1 MPGTRL
7 NAGMTSSSRIIPVIL
22 CGGAGTRLWPVS
34 QRTWPKPLV
43 ALAGPETM
51 LQATAQRTADTD
63 RFEAPIIVTA
73 AAYAEAA
80 SAQLEEAGTAPQL
93 TIVEPCARNT
103 AAAIALAAL
112 NVAAEALILV
122 LPSDHVIADKA
133 AFAKAIDTAAAAA
146 ADGWLVTFGVTPDRP
161 ETGYGY
167 IHQAE
172 TVGEGVFRVE
182 RFAEKPDASVAQ
194 AWIDQGGWS
203 WNAGIFLMGA
213 GDFLSALAEH
223 DPDILSAAQGAV
235 ARQERNGRSVQPDGD
250 ILAASPARSVDHA
263 VMEHSSKVAVV
274 PVEMGWSDV
283 GSWEAVHSI
292 GQSDEAG
299 NVVSGDV
306 LSLGT
311 QDCLIRSDG
320 PTIVAIGV
328 SDLVIVAT
336 KDQLLVV
343 PRSQS
348 QRVKEAVELLEARE
362 SDKDR

>member
-1 MPGTRL
+1 
-7 NAGMTSSSRIIPVIL
+7 MTSFDRIIPIIL

-51 LQATAQRTADTD
+51 LQATARRTAGSE

-73 AAYAEAA
+73 EAYAEAA
-80 SAQLEEAGTAPQL
+80 QSQLEEAGTVPQL

-112 NVAAEALILV
+112 NVPAEALILV
-122 LPSDHVIADKA
+122 LPSDHAIADVS
-133 AFAKAIDTAAAAA
+133 AFAAAIETAATAAAE
-146 ADGWLVTFGVTPDRP
+146 GWLVTFGVTPDRA

-167 IHQAE
+167 IRQAE
-172 TVGEGVFRVE
+172 TIGDGAFRVE
-182 RFAEKPDASVAQ
+182 RFAEKPDAAT
-194 AWIDQGGWS
+194 AKTWLDQGGWS

-213 GDFLSALAEH
+213 GDYLAALADH
-223 DPDILSAAQGAV
+223 DPDILAAARGAV
-235 ARQERNGRSVQPDGD
+235 ARQGRSGRSVLPDGEA
-250 ILAASPARSVDHA
+250 LATSPARSVDHA

-283 GSWEAVHSI
+283 GSWEAVHAI
-292 GQSDEAG
+292 GTPDEAG

-306 LSLGT
+306 VSLGS

-328 SDLVIVAT
+328 TDLVIVAT
-336 KDQLLVV
+336 RDQLLVV

-348 QRVKEAVELLEARE
+348 QRVKEAAELLESRE
-362 SDKDR
+362 SDKNQ

>member
-1 MPGTRL
+1 
-7 NAGMTSSSRIIPVIL
+7 MTSLNRIVPVIL

-34 QRTWPKPLV
+34 QPSWPKPLV

-51 LQATAQRTADTD
+51 LQATARRTAGAV
-63 RFEAPIIVTA
+63 RFDAPIIVTA
-73 AAYAEAA
+73 TAYAEAA
-80 SAQLEEAGTAPQL
+80 QAQLEDAGTAPQL

-112 NVAAEALILV
+112 NVPAEALILV
-122 LPSDHVIADKA
+122 LPSDHVIADGA
-133 AFAKAIDTAAAAA
+133 AFARAIDTAAAAA
-146 ADGWLVTFGVTPDRP
+146 SAGWLVTFGVTPDRP

-167 IHQAE
+167 IRQAE
-172 TVGEGVFRVE
+172 AIGDGAFRVE
-182 RFAEKPDASVAQ
+182 RFAEKPDFATAQ
-194 AWIDQGGWS
+194 AWVDEGGWS

-213 GDFLSALAEH
+213 GNFLSALAEH
-223 DPDILSAAQGAV
+223 DPAILAAAQGAV
-235 ARQERNGRSVQPDGD
+235 ARQRRNGRSVLPDGD
-250 ILAASPARSVDHA
+250 ALAESPARSVDHA
-263 VMEHSSKVAVV
+263 VMEHSTRVAVV

-283 GSWEAVHSI
+283 GSWEAVHAI
-292 GQSDEAG
+292 GTPDEAG

-306 LSLGT
+306 VSLGS

-348 QRVKEAVELLEARE
+348 QRVKEAAELLQARE